1 MCRIDVH
8 ASLKSALALLAA
20 PVLVEA
26 TIWDSDPFN
35 QWGVDLANRLATE
48 LPPLVDGRTAA
59 QARDG
64 FTIGLVS
71 NFRPLIGSGDA

>member
-1 MCRIDVH
+1 MGRIDMH
-8 ASLKSALALLAA
+8 ASLKSALALLTA

-26 TIWDSDPFN
+26 TIWDSGPFN

-59 QARDG
+59 QGRDG
-64 FTIGLVS
+64 FTVGLVS
-71 NFRPLIGSGDA
+71 NFRPLKGSGDA